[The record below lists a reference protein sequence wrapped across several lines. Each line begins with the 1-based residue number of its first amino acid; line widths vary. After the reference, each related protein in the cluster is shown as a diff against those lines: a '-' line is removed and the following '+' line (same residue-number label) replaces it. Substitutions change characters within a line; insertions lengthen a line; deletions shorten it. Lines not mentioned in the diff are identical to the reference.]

1 MEIMISAKDFKK
13 DVEIV
18 ERKGAGHPDTLADGL
33 AETLSVNFSNY
44 SLERFGAVL
53 HHNFDKVGLLGGSS
67 FVSFGDGHMTGPIR
81 VLINGRMSTKFANV
95 IIPTKELLID
105 WTKNFFCDRLS
116 MIDPN
121 KDLEFHLNL
130 SKQSSPGKTYEKE
143 AKKSARQKWFE
154 PESLDDLPEFNKL
167 VSNDT
172 SVGVGYA
179 PESILEIISLEIEG
193 LLNSQKFREENTWIG
208 SDIKIMG
215 IRNKEKYFITL
226 CVPQIAKY
234 VKNLDEYANNL
245 SLAKKQIESIM
256 SKYQI
261 SDYELFLNTRDN
273 YELAE
278 LYLTAT
284 GSSIE
289 SGDEGLAGR
298 GNRINKLISPTRP
311 MSMEG
316 SCGKNPIYHIG
327 KLYYV
332 AAFDLAKK
340 IYEKFGIENE
350 VFLVSQSGRD
360 LLDPWIVSANVPPNF
375 ESAEDLKKIIKDEI
389 RRIPE
394 ISKSIMSR
402 KITIY

>member
-1 MEIMISAKDFKK
+1 MEIIISIKDFKK
-13 DVEIV
+13 DIEIV

-67 FVSFGDGHMTGPIR
+67 YVSFGDGHMTSPIR
-81 VLINGRMSTKFANV
+81 VLINGRMSTKFANT
-95 IIPTKELLID
+95 IIPTRKLLVE
-105 WTKNFFCDRLS
+105 WTKDFFRNHLPT
-116 MIDPN
+116 IDPDE
-121 KDLEFHLNL
+121 DLEFHLNL

-154 PESLDDLPEFNKL
+154 PESLNDLPEFNKL

-179 PESILEIISLEIEG
+179 PASILEIISLEIEG
-193 LLNSQKFREENTWIG
+193 SLNSQEFRKENTWIG

-234 VKNLDEYANNL
+234 VKNLDEYVGNL

-256 SKYQI
+256 SKYKI

-298 GNRINKLISPTRP
+298 GNRVNKLISPTRP

-327 KLYYV
+327 KLYYF

-360 LLDPWIVSANVPPNF
+360 LLDPWIVAINIPENF
-375 ESAEDLKKIIKDEI
+375 GSIEDLKKMINVEI
-389 RRIPE
+389 CKIPE
-394 ISKSIMSR
+394 ISKSIIDR
-402 KITIY
+402 KITLY